1 MVNFQSYINKMT
13 IVLSVDENVFP
24 DPYKLCD
31 DIAESLKLV
40 KDAVVKRGLSSNA
53 QNWKNRSFTRNYQAL
68 LNINSRISNQLIYI
82 FQIIYHYEVV
92 YWFHLNKVDYYVYDC
107 HETIE
112 MMQ

>member
-53 QNWKNRSFTRNYQAL
+53 QN
-68 LNINSRISNQLIYI
+68 
-82 FQIIYHYEVV
+82 
-92 YWFHLNKVDYYVYDC
+92 
-107 HETIE
+107 
-112 MMQ
+112 